1 MDAFY
6 EYMEKQV
13 QGLCNLAD
21 DNQNLRAL
29 FRNETLRCVFVVE
42 EYFLMMYDLIAFNIR
57 KPTTAKLQRSYL
69 KMQSFVAF
77 IFMSVR
83 FTAMAAA
90 LEKDERMKK
99 QGHYKMSYLFQQYD
113 RLL

>member
-42 EYFLMMYDLIAFNIR
+42 EYFLMMYDLIASTFENR
-57 KPTTAKLQRSYL
+57 QRPSCSDPT
-69 KMQSFVAF
+69 
-77 IFMSVR
+77 
-83 FTAMAAA
+83 
-90 LEKDERMKK
+90 
-99 QGHYKMSYLFQQYD
+99 
-113 RLL
+113 